1 MNRRITAGLAVLA
14 LATAGGAGIAAA
26 SGGSAGGSGLDDGKN
41 LAPQAKI
48 TQQQA
53 EQAAQSAASGSLNET
68 DLEHSNGRLVYN
80 VDVGSKD
87 VQVDASTGHV
97 IAVNADD

>member
-1 MNRRITAGLAVLA
+1 MLA

-26 SGGSAGGSGLDDGKN
+26 SGGSGLDDGKN

-48 TQQQA
+48 SQQQA

-68 DLEHSNGRLVYN
+68 DLEHYEGRLVYN

-87 VQVDASTGHV
+87 VKVDASTGDV
-97 IAVNADD
+97 LAALADE